1 MTSLAGF
8 FDARSEAPV
17 RVGRWTILI
26 LFGAIAVLELT
37 TALFREV
44 NWDEFHFLSLIF
56 EYKRASL
63 SLALQTFHVH
73 LFSWLTLLPTD
84 EIGTIVIARCLMWLL
99 HLATLWF
106 LFKTAEN
113 LVSIRGALWATVL
126 YATLGFVMR
135 NATSFRAD
143 PIITTLLMGAL
154 FGLTRDRLPL
164 RLLILSALAVTVA
177 GLISIKSVFYVPA
190 ITMVA
195 TLQLARTHD
204 KVLLR
209 NMAVALVIAATAFV
223 GLFLCHSA
231 SLAQTVS
238 QAGNTLTSVYNKQLV
253 HSSLF
258 YGARFLAY
266 SLAVNALQWSVIC
279 VGMGLAVARTINN
292 SGAERLRALTILSF
306 ASPLLCIAFYRNSF
320 PYFYV
325 FMMAP
330 VAVVGALAADKLSS
344 LSKISG
350 AIPVI
355 FVALAVGHAIP
366 EFQRDQSAQR
376 SLISAVHQ
384 IFPNPVPY
392 IAQTGMVASYPH
404 AGFLMSTWGIEEYRD
419 RGEPV
424 LLHAIEKERPPFVI
438 VSGPALSAALEPGT
452 VSIDAGEGLLP
463 ADIEALKENYVRHW
477 GPIWIAGKQLPATG
491 GVEATFAVHIP
502 GPYTMTADAPVEID
516 RRSIL
521 PGDVVELTEGTH
533 SFRGGLATLRH
544 GRNPPVPARAPPTT
558 IFTGF

>member
-1 MTSLAGF
+1 
-8 FDARSEAPV
+8 
-17 RVGRWTILI
+17 
-26 LFGAIAVLELT
+26 
-37 TALFREV
+37 
-44 NWDEFHFLSLIF
+44 
-56 EYKRASL
+56 
-63 SLALQTFHVH
+63 
-73 LFSWLTLLPTD
+73 
-84 EIGTIVIARCLMWLL
+84 
-99 HLATLWF
+99 
-106 LFKTAEN
+106 
-113 LVSIRGALWATVL
+113 
-126 YATLGFVMR
+126 
-135 NATSFRAD
+135 
-143 PIITTLLMGAL
+143 
-154 FGLTRDRLPL
+154 
-164 RLLILSALAVTVA
+164 
-177 GLISIKSVFYVPA
+177 
-190 ITMVA
+190 MVA

-231 SLAQTVS
+231 SLAQAVS

-253 HSSLF
+253 DSSLF

-330 VAVVGALAADKLSS
+330 VAMVGALAADKLSS

-404 AGFLMSTWGIEEYRD
+404 AGFLMSTWG
-419 RGEPV
+419 
-424 LLHAIEKERPPFVI
+424 
-438 VSGPALSAALEPGT
+438 
-452 VSIDAGEGLLP
+452 
-463 ADIEALKENYVRHW
+463 
-477 GPIWIAGKQLPATG
+477 
-491 GVEATFAVHIP
+491 
-502 GPYTMTADAPVEID
+502 
-516 RRSIL
+516 
-521 PGDVVELTEGTH
+521 
-533 SFRGGLATLRH
+533 
-544 GRNPPVPARAPPTT
+544 
-558 IFTGF
+558 

>member
-1 MTSLAGF
+1 MASLVGF
-8 FDARSEAPV
+8 FDAKAEAPV
-17 RVGRWTILI
+17 RVSRWTILI
-26 LFGAIAVLELT
+26 LFGVVAALELA

-44 NWDEFHFLSLIF
+44 NWDEFHFLSLVF

-99 HLATLWF
+99 HLATLLF

-113 LVSIRGALWATVL
+113 LVSARGALWATVL
-126 YATLGFVMR
+126 YATLSFVMR
-135 NATSFRAD
+135 SATGFRAD
-143 PIITTLLMGAL
+143 PIITALLMGAL
-154 FGLTRDRLPL
+154 FGLTRDRLPF
-164 RLLILSALAVTVA
+164 RLLILSALAVTFA
-177 GLISIKSVFYVPA
+177 GLISIKSVFYVPT
-190 ITMVA
+190 IVMVA
-195 TLQLARTHD
+195 ILQLVRLHD

-209 NMAVALVIAATAFV
+209 NMVIALVIAAAAFAS
-223 GLFLCHSA
+223 LFLWHSA
-231 SLAQTVS
+231 SLAQVVS
-238 QAGNTLTSVYNKQLV
+238 QAGNTLTSAYNKQMV
-253 HSSLF
+253 DSNLF

-266 SLAVNALQWSVIC
+266 SLAVDALQWSVLC
-279 VGMGLAVARTINN
+279 VGMGMAVARTINN
-292 SGAERLRALTILSF
+292 TGAERLRALTILSF
-306 ASPLLCIAFYRNSF
+306 ALPLLCIVFYRNSF

-344 LSKISG
+344 LSKILG
-350 AIPVI
+350 AIPAI

-384 IFPNPVPY
+384 ILPDPVPY

-424 LLHAIEKERPPFVI
+424 LLHAIEKEGPLFVI
-438 VSGPALSAALEPGT
+438 VSGPALSAALEPGP
-452 VSIDAGEGLLP
+452 VSVNADEELLP

-491 GVEATFAVHIP
+491 GIEATFEIHIP
-502 GPYTMTADAPVEID
+502 GSYSMTADAPVEID
-516 RRSIL
+516 RRLVL
-521 PGDVVELTEGTH
+521 PGDVVELAGGMH
-533 SFRGGLATLRH
+533 SYKGGVATLRH
-544 GRNPPVPARAPPTT
+544 GRNPPVPTREPPTA

>member
-1 MTSLAGF
+1 MTSLDGF
-8 FDARSEAPV
+8 FDTRPEAPV
-17 RVGRWTILI
+17 RIDRWTILI
-26 LFGAIAVLELT
+26 LFGTIAALELA
-37 TALFREV
+37 TALFREI
-44 NWDEFHFLSLIF
+44 NWDEFHFLSLVF

-84 EIGTIVIARCLMWLL
+84 EIGAIAIARCLMWLL

-106 LFKTAEN
+106 LFKTAES

-126 YATLGFVMR
+126 YATLSFVMR
-135 NATSFRAD
+135 SATSFRAD
-143 PIITTLLMGAL
+143 PIITALLMGAL

-164 RLLILSALAVTVA
+164 RLLILSALAVTFA
-177 GLISIKSVFYVPA
+177 GLISIKAVFYVPT

-195 TLQLARTHD
+195 VLQLVRIHD

-209 NMAVALVIAATAFV
+209 NMVIALAIAVAAFAI
-223 GLFLCHSA
+223 LFLCHSA
-231 SLAQTVS
+231 SLAQVVS

-253 HSSLF
+253 DSNLF

-266 SLAVNALQWSVIC
+266 SLAVDALQWSVIC
-279 VGMGLAVARTINN
+279 AGIGLAVARTITN

-306 ASPLLCIAFYRNSF
+306 ALPLLCVIFYRNSF

-330 VAVVGALAADKLSS
+330 VAVVGALAADKLGS
-344 LSKISG
+344 LSKILG

-366 EFQRDQSAQR
+366 EFQRGQSAQQ

-384 IFPNPVPY
+384 LFPDPVPY

-419 RGEPV
+419 REEPV
-424 LLHAIEKERPPFVI
+424 LLHAIEKERPLFVI

-452 VSIDAGEGLLP
+452 VSIDADEGLLP
-463 ADIEALKENYVRHW
+463 ADIAALKENYVRHW

-491 GVEATFAVHIP
+491 GSEATFAIHIP
-502 GPYTMTADAPVEID
+502 GPYSVTADAPVEID
-516 RRSIL
+516 RRLVL
-521 PGDVVELTEGTH
+521 PGDVVELAGGTH
-533 SFRGGLATLRH
+533 SYRGGVAALRR
-544 GRNPPVPARAPPTT
+544 GRNLPVPAREPPTA